1 MSIGTD
7 LVAVTLA
14 GLSYGM
20 ILVLASSGLSLIF
33 GLMGVLNFAHGA
45 LFALGAYLGV
55 TVMTS
60 AGGGLTGF
68 AVALIVAPIAV
79 AVLGFA
85 LERTI
90 YKPLYSA
97 DTLYQL
103 LLTFGLAVVIE
114 ELIQVV
120 WGPAAPTVPAQPGVF
135 DGQLAMAG
143 VSLPY
148 YRAFIIA
155 VGALVVIGLGAF
167 LKYTRYGLIVRAG
180 VYDSEKASILGLDV
194 DRAFTLVF
202 GIGAAVAAFGGVVY
216 MYRSVSPGLGSSII
230 LQAFIVV
237 IIGGLGS
244 FRGTVVAGL
253 LVGVVWQFA
262 AQYAPIPSGTV
273 IFLVMLVVLIAR
285 PQGLLGEAEVSLE

>member
-1 MSIGTD
+1 MSFGTD
-7 LVAVTLA
+7 FVAIVLA

-20 ILVLASSGLSLIF
+20 ILVLASAGLSLIF
-33 GLMGVLNFAHGA
+33 GLMGILNFAHGA
-45 LFALGAYLGV
+45 IFALGAYLGLA
-55 TVMTS
+55 VMKT

-68 AVALIVAPIAV
+68 AAALVVAPIAV
-79 AVLGFA
+79 AILGFA

-90 YKPLYSA
+90 YKPLYNE

-114 ELIQVV
+114 ELIQII
-120 WGPAAPTVPAQPGVF
+120 WGPAAPAVPSQPSIF
-135 DGQLAMAG
+135 SGQFAIAG
-143 VSLPY
+143 ASLPY

-155 VGALVVIGLGAF
+155 AGALVVLGLGAF

-180 VYDSEKASILGLDV
+180 VYDSEKTNVLGLDV

-216 MYRSVSPGLGSSII
+216 IYRSISPGLGSSII

-253 LVGVVWQFA
+253 LVGVIWQFA

-273 IFLVMLVVLIAR
+273 IFLVMLAVLIAR